1 MTSILGR
8 KNEQQGSVLVELT
21 MVLLPLMLIVMGMV
35 EIGGAWRDKSTAIQA
50 SRQAARVSVSAT
62 VATTDS
68 VDRDALRA
76 LLAGFP
82 SGASGGS
89 TITVRK
95 VIIFDASGTPAA
107 AAANRDA
114 CMNIGEAGVADS
126 ELPFGATNGGTNCNV
141 YLAGN
146 NGTGADNR
154 ASLDLLEINGPT
166 TANPSLTDWFNG
178 GGSDWD
184 ASFAGSSRNNTAGSS
199 GYVGVY
205 VEAYRPWITGFFP
218 GDGIIVSGETIMRI
232 EPPSL

>member
-1 MTSILGR
+1 MTSLFRR
-8 KNEQQGSVLVELT
+8 KEQERGSVLVELT

-50 SRQAARVSVSAT
+50 SRQAARVSVSANT
-62 VATTDS
+62 ATTDS

-76 LLAGFP
+76 LLASFP

-114 CMNIGEAGVADS
+114 CMNIGELGVADKD
-126 ELPFGATNGGTNCNV
+126 LPTGATNGGSNCNV

-146 NGTGADNR
+146 NGTGTDNR
-154 ASLDLLEINGPT
+154 ASLDLVEINGPT
-166 TANPSLTDWFNG
+166 PADPALTDWFNG

-184 ASFAGSSRNNTAGSS
+184 ATFPGATRNNTAGSS

-205 VEAYRPWITGFFP
+205 VEAFRPWITGFFP

-232 EPPSL
+232 EPPPL